1 MTPASFKAWRLRL
14 GLTQVAAAD
23 ALGVAIQTVK
33 AWEGGAN
40 PISKTVELA
49 CRMVEQD
56 LGVTSAI
63 IRREG

>member
-49 CRMVEQD
+49 CRMVAQD
-56 LGVTSAI
+56 MEDMGVTAD
-63 IRREG
+63 